1 MSNNTKPDDTQPI
14 PRIAATQGRL
24 EGQIKALWAAVV
36 MVGLLALVSLAV
48 NVLLV
53 ARLLVIRNA
62 LTGVIANA
70 SRSLDNLAGQ
80 GISFDF
86 PISQT
91 INFEG
96 DVPIKQDLNFPFKSN
111 FPIDTTVSVPVD
123 LGPLGQQVINVPVKT
138 TVPVDVNVPIH
149 VDQTIHVKTEVPI
162 RITVPIRLGP
172 NDPPLKDLLAQVR
185 AMLENLRRM
194 L

>member
-14 PRIAATQGRL
+14 PRIAATQSRL
-24 EGQIKALWAAVV
+24 EGQVKALWAAVV

-62 LTGVIANA
+62 LTSVVANA

-80 GISFDF
+80 GISLDF

>member
-24 EGQIKALWAAVV
+24 EGQVKALWAAVV

-62 LTGVIANA
+62 LTSVVANA

-80 GISFDF
+80 GISLDF